1 MENGKYISKY
11 KIMMDRLTFFS
22 VRSKRSWN
30 MFLKLPFIV
39 LIHSQQNHFFSS
51 SEKAVETAQ
60 ASALIPQPKP
70 SGGRGAGPLRRGGGS
85 REPGLTRA
93 LPPRRPG
100 REGGARGVTSLGTAP
115 RLPRT
120 LSCRPRGGRRRSAR
134 GEGRPPRLPRV
145 SSSGRAPL
153 PVMPN
158 AFPHLANVR

>member
-1 MENGKYISKY
+1 MENGKYIGKY

-70 SGGRGAGPLRRGGGS
+70 SGGRGPARCAEAAVPASPASRGLSRRG
-85 REPGLTRA
+85 
-93 LPPRRPG
+93 
-100 REGGARGVTSLGTAP
+100 V
-115 RLPRT
+115 
-120 LSCRPRGGRRRSAR
+120 R
-134 GEGRPPRLPRV
+134 GEKV
-145 SSSGRAPL
+145 APGG
-153 PVMPN
+153 
-158 AFPHLANVR
+158 